1 MQLEPIAIIGIGC
14 RFPGSENPDAFW
26 SMIRNGID
34 GISEVPPSRW
44 DIDAYYDPDKTKP
57 GKANTRWGGFLQ
69 DIDQFD
75 PQFFGIAPKEAVTMD
90 PQQRLLLE
98 VAWETLEDA
107 GQIPQELKGS
117 KTGVFIGI
125 GTHDYSIMLWQQP
138 VSEPY
143 ATTGTGNCIAANR
156 ISYSFDFKGPSL
168 AVDTACSSSL
178 VAVHL
183 ACQSIWTGESELAL
197 AGGVNMLL
205 LPTIM
210 VGFSKGGFMSSEG
223 RCKSFDAGADGYV
236 RGEGA
241 GLVLLKPLSQAQ
253 ADGDDIYG
261 VILSS
266 AVNQDGLSDGMAA
279 PNPVAQE
286 AVLREAYHKV
296 GINPSQVDYVEAH
309 GTGTRVGDP
318 IETKALGAVFGEQRS
333 PGDNCLIGSVKTNI
347 GHTETAAGIAGIIKV
362 ALALK
367 HKQIPPS
374 LNFNTPN
381 PAIAFNE
388 LNLEVVTKLT
398 PWVKDHPLIAGVN
411 SFGFGGTNAHIVMGE
426 VGDGERQ
433 GRQGRQG
440 GQGRQGDKFV

>member
-14 RFPGSENPDAFW
+14 RFPGAENPQAFW
-26 SMIRNGID
+26 SMIRDGKSGIV
-34 GISEVPPSRW
+34 EVPKSRW
-44 DIDAYYDPDKTKP
+44 DVNVYYDADQSQP
-57 GKANTRWGGFLQ
+57 GKANTRWGGFLD
-69 DIDQFD
+69 DIENFD

-107 GQIPQELKGS
+107 GQIPEDLKGS

-210 VGFSKGGFMSSEG
+210 VGFSKGGFMSSDG
-223 RCKSFDAGADGYV
+223 RCKSFDADADGYV

-241 GLVLLKPLSQAQ
+241 GLVLLKPLSQAE

-266 AVNQDGLSDGMAA
+266 AVNQDGLSNGLAA
-279 PNPVAQE
+279 PNPQAQE
-286 AVLREAYHKV
+286 AVLREAYQKV
-296 GINPSQVDYVEAH
+296 GIDPAEVDYVEAH
-309 GTGTRVGDP
+309 GTGTKVGD
-318 IETKALGAVFGEQRS
+318 
-333 PGDNCLIGSVKTNI
+333 
-347 GHTETAAGIAGIIKV
+347 
-362 ALALK
+362 
-367 HKQIPPS
+367 
-374 LNFNTPN
+374 
-381 PAIAFNE
+381 
-388 LNLEVVTKLT
+388 
-398 PWVKDHPLIAGVN
+398 
-411 SFGFGGTNAHIVMGE
+411 
-426 VGDGERQ
+426 
-433 GRQGRQG
+433 
-440 GQGRQGDKFV
+440 

>member
-1 MQLEPIAIIGIGC
+1 MMP
-14 RFPGSENPDAFW
+14 NP
-26 SMIRNGID
+26 N
-34 GISEVPPSRW
+34 
-44 DIDAYYDPDKTKP
+44 KP
-57 GKANTRWGGFLQ
+57 GKANTRWGGFLK
-69 DIDQFD
+69 DVDRFD
-75 PQFFGIAPKEAVTMD
+75 PQFFGISPKEAVTID

-107 GQIPQELKGS
+107 GQIPEHLKGS

-125 GTHDYSIMLWQQP
+125 GTHDYSIAMWQQP

-183 ACQSIWTGESELAL
+183 ACQSIWTGESTSAL

-223 RCKSFDAGADGYV
+223 RCKSFDGSADGYV

-261 VILSS
+261 TILSS
-266 AVNQDGLSDGMAA
+266 AVNQDGLSNGLAA
-279 PNPVAQE
+279 PNPQAQS
-286 AVLREAYHKV
+286 AVLREAYQKV
-296 GINPSQVDYVEAH
+296 GIDPAEVSYVEAH
-309 GTGTRVGDP
+309 GTGTKVGDP
-318 IETKALGAVFGEQRS
+318 IRSQRFR
-333 PGDNCLIGSVKTNI
+333 G
-347 GHTETAAGIAGIIKV
+347 
-362 ALALK
+362 
-367 HKQIPPS
+367 
-374 LNFNTPN
+374 
-381 PAIAFNE
+381 
-388 LNLEVVTKLT
+388 
-398 PWVKDHPLIAGVN
+398 
-411 SFGFGGTNAHIVMGE
+411 SFGRTASS
-426 VGDGERQ
+426 R
-433 GRQGRQG
+433 
-440 GQGRQGDKFV
+440 